1 MGLISLTSDTDQWF
15 VVLMG
20 WLRTRTVN
28 NRRWRRNNSTHS
40 HTHSHKEAD
49 SFVWSQGDVP
59 GANDS
64 CVCVTSVVIAA
75 CRILQDYIEGV
86 MVATRIRFT
95 EFQTCKFQGVTEI
108 SICMKCGCVT
118 NIDRHRGKKRIQID
132 TERFRAVTR
141 RGKKKRESVK
151 PRENPKIGFWAES
164 RAPLHEYLTLL
175 SGKEKNTMNESL
187 TSEVRTM
194 R

>member
-1 MGLISLTSDTDQWF
+1 MNVIPILI
-15 VVLMG
+15 G
-20 WLRTRTVN
+20 
-28 NRRWRRNNSTHS
+28 
-40 HTHSHKEAD
+40 
-49 SFVWSQGDVP
+49 
-59 GANDS
+59 
-64 CVCVTSVVIAA
+64 
-75 CRILQDYIEGV
+75 
-86 MVATRIRFT
+86 T
-95 EFQTCKFQGVTEI
+95 E
-108 SICMKCGCVT
+108 
-118 NIDRHRGKKRIQID
+118 RGKIIQTD

-141 RGKKKRESVK
+141 RGKKKKNVSLK